1 MIAQRSALVFTWYCR
16 RRVNRDGRRLKED
29 ENRGCVAASR
39 SENDEDSK
47 SGFGFD
53 HNSVLYL
60 VLGGFRWWLG
70 YDAEVCKNNG
80 SGTLYLRITVC
91 IGSAI
96 NDLLLSQVEEHGR
109 TDFGCY
115 NSGSY
120 DETKEIIKMA
130 SASAASPSTITVVGS
145 SVTGSKSRN
154 NRKGHNVRFITTL
167 NYFNG
172 LQAQHNTV
180 ASLGVPVSSELAFA
194 KKFEAWELTP
204 ITANP
209 VLSDEMARTD
219 LRDTEGSGCSIY
231 EVDD

>member
-1 MIAQRSALVFTWYCR
+1 MPKYRTQDQRGNELSPSPPGHEW
-16 RRVNRDGRRLKED
+16 
-29 ENRGCVAASR
+29 
-39 SENDEDSK
+39 
-47 SGFGFD
+47 
-53 HNSVLYL
+53 
-60 VLGGFRWWLG
+60 WWLG

-80 SGTLYLRITVC
+80 SGTLYLRIIVC

-167 NYFNG
+167 NSFNG
-172 LQAQHNTV
+172 LQAQHKTV

-219 LRDTEGSGCSIY
+219 LREANEELGLP
-231 EVDD
+231 VDSREYGIGAQILRDLDVQSMKLMTNNPSKYIGLKV

>member
-1 MIAQRSALVFTWYCR
+1 MQTVLP
-16 RRVNRDGRRLKED
+16 NRNKIHLEKAKNNTKIRQQTKHIPSIGPEY
-29 ENRGCVAASR
+29 
-39 SENDEDSK
+39 ENDEDSK

-120 DETKEIIKMA
+120 DETKEVIAFTFLIVSSHQFNTSLNFSHISQIIKMA
-130 SASAASPSTITVVGS
+130 SASATSPSTITVVGS

-154 NRKGHNVRFITTL
+154 NRKGHNVRFITAL
-167 NYFNG
+167 NSFNG

-194 KKFEAWELTP
+194 KSEEFN
-204 ITANP
+204 I
-209 VLSDEMARTD
+209 
-219 LRDTEGSGCSIY
+219 
-231 EVDD
+231 